1 MDLYREI
8 ELNDPAVV
16 RKELEKVIKISV
28 FSKRSDVERT
38 DKLILLDK
46 WKVDLTEMYS
56 TEELTL
62 MYKTLEKEE
71 KRDSVILTKTTG
83 TIALTIAIIALIM
96 DAFIVDGNDGF
107 LFFTVIITK
116 IMAMIV
122 IYIAMFNS
130 FRINNLEQ
138 KQEES
143 RRVYLPV
150 IKAALNL
157 NSEGGNWYAVATF
170 FIYPIL
176 KKQLAYVRW

>member
-28 FSKRSDVERT
+28 FSRRSDVERT

-71 KRDSVILTKTTG
+71 KRDSVSLAKATGTTAIIIAVITLVMGIYEFEENNKNISIITIIVKTTL
-83 TIALTIAIIALIM
+83 IIIAYYYLLK
-96 DAFIVDGNDGF
+96 N
-107 LFFTVIITK
+107 LK
-116 IMAMIV
+116 INI
-122 IYIAMFNS
+122 
-130 FRINNLEQ
+130 LEQ
-138 KQEES
+138 NQEES

-157 NSEGGNWYAVATF
+157 NSEGGN
-170 FIYPIL
+170 
-176 KKQLAYVRW
+176 

>member
-71 KRDSVILTKTTG
+71 KRDSVSLAKATGTTAIIIAVITLFMGIYEFEENNKNISIITIIVKTTL
-83 TIALTIAIIALIM
+83 IIIAYYYLLK
-96 DAFIVDGNDGF
+96 N
-107 LFFTVIITK
+107 LK
-116 IMAMIV
+116 INI
-122 IYIAMFNS
+122 
-130 FRINNLEQ
+130 LEQ
-138 KQEES
+138 NQEES

-157 NSEGGNWYAVATF
+157 NSEGGN
-170 FIYPIL
+170 
-176 KKQLAYVRW
+176 

>member
-28 FSKRSDVERT
+28 FSRRIDVKRT

-56 TEELTL
+56 TEELNL

-71 KRDSVILTKTTG
+71 KRDSVILTKSIG

-96 DAFIVDGNDGF
+96 DTFIVDEDEGF
-107 LFFTVIITK
+107 LFFTVMIAK
-116 IMAMIV
+116 FFAMIT
-122 IYIAMFNS
+122 ISISFFKNS
-130 FRINNLEQ
+130 RINNLEQ

-157 NSEGGNWYAVATF
+157 NSEGGN
-170 FIYPIL
+170 
-176 KKQLAYVRW
+176 

>member
-28 FSKRSDVERT
+28 FSRRSDVERT

-46 WKVDLTEMYS
+46 WKLDLTEMYS
-56 TEELTL
+56 TEELNL

-71 KRDSVILTKTTG
+71 KRDSVSLAKATGTTAIIIAVITLVMGIYEFEENNKNISIITIIMKTTL
-83 TIALTIAIIALIM
+83 IIIAYYYLLK
-96 DAFIVDGNDGF
+96 N
-107 LFFTVIITK
+107 LK
-116 IMAMIV
+116 INI
-122 IYIAMFNS
+122 
-130 FRINNLEQ
+130 LEQ
-138 KQEES
+138 NQEES

-157 NSEGGNWYAVATF
+157 NSEGGN
-170 FIYPIL
+170 
-176 KKQLAYVRW
+176 